1 MNKKVTIADISRA
14 AGVSTATVSYF
25 LNGHYGN
32 MSEEVRLRLE
42 RLVKEMGYRP
52 NNLARSL
59 KSKQS
64 RNVAIIVP
72 GLYGQIAFLVV
83 AGACQMLDAAGY
95 TTSIMISND
104 NINKEREYVEQS
116 LADQVSGII
125 VVPAMVYGQTN
136 LQYLQSIHE
145 SGTPL
150 AIVTRCPEDWPYDGV
165 RLNYAKS
172 VDSLVHHF
180 SVKGY
185 QSAALFLDVENS
197 PYITYTKGYR
207 RKVFIESMQRHFHTD
222 ASNMVWYG
230 IKTESA
236 AIAAIKEYAER
247 CPEGARA
254 VFSVNSPTL
263 GITLQ
268 AMQTLGLDIPNAFG
282 LGGYGGWDWTSYTR
296 PTITTLSQ
304 PLDKVGEMAAELL
317 LRRLENPD
325 AEPKLV
331 FLDSKLIAR
340 QSTDLQK
347 VN

>member
-1 MNKKVTIADISRA
+1 MSKRVTIADISRA

-59 KSKQS
+59 KSRQS
-64 RNVAIIVP
+64 KNVAIIVP

-83 AGACQMLDAAGY
+83 AGACQALDKAGY
-95 TTSIMISND
+95 TASVMISND

-116 LADQVSGII
+116 LANQVSGII

-136 LQYLQSIHE
+136 LQYLQSINE

-150 AIVTRCPEDWPYDGV
+150 TIVTRCPEDWPCDGV

-180 SVKGY
+180 YVKGY
-185 QSAALFLDVENS
+185 RSVALFLDVEDS

-207 RKVFIESMQRHFHTD
+207 RKVFIESMQRYFQID
-222 ASNMVWYG
+222 AGDMVWYG
-230 IKTESA
+230 IKTEAA
-236 AIAAIKEYAER
+236 AIVAIQEYAER
-247 CPEGARA
+247 CPEGPKA
-254 VFSVNSPTL
+254 VFAVNSPTL

-268 AMQTLGLDIPNAFG
+268 AMQTLNLDIPNAFG

-317 LRRLENPD
+317 LRRLENPE
-325 AEPKLV
+325 AEAKLV
-331 FLDSKLIAR
+331 FLDSKLTAR
-340 QSTDLQK
+340 QST
-347 VN
+347 NPRRNN